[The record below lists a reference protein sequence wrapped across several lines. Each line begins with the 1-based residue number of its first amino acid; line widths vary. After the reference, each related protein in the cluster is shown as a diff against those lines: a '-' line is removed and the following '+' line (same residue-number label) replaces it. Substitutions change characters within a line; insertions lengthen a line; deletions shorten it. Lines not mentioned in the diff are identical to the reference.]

1 MTTKT
6 LKSLV
11 AISLAAGLAHSVLAQ
26 PAGQTNY
33 NWSAGGDKATWNQT
47 ANWVQGLVPP
57 TNGTTYQIY
66 VDDNY
71 PTSARTPVNI
81 AATDTVILSDAVYG
95 PTWGETLNIR
105 GTVNAHYGMFI
116 WGDGT
121 SGVSTLNLYSNAVLS
136 ASDTIAFGTAWWFPG
151 GPNAV
156 MNVYDNAQVN
166 VTWFQFGA
174 HLNVYGGIINVTNGL
189 NTGTATTPVFSGGL
203 DTDATRS
210 INLAGGKLVLPGSY
224 TATVNDWISR
234 GILLVDGVANASSQI
249 TIDEANPTWPGRTV
263 VTSTSL
269 GPILAMRIELSRT
282 NLIVGGLEQAQ
293 VFADYATVNNANVT
307 GLSSVSI
314 AYQSSATGV
323 VTVATNG
330 MVRATGLG
338 NATVNAIIGSL
349 SNSVAVTVSAY
360 TNTTS
365 LLHRYSFSETAGS
378 TTAADSIPGNSP
390 TWDGSLNGGASLNG
404 SQLVL
409 DGVDGF
415 VQFPSGILSGLDAVT
430 VETWASFGTIGT
442 WANLFA
448 FGDSDGTLGH
458 NYITC
463 QPHTGPATAQTGI
476 KNASSE
482 QNPFFT
488 PVLDNYTNVHIVA
501 VFHPLAGYC
510 SIYTNGML
518 AGINSSITIP
528 LADALSTGDPLNYIG
543 HSLYSADPFLAGYLD
558 EFRIYNG
565 PLTAG
570 QIKADAALGPNQL
583 IGVSTNTSLTV
594 TKSSGNLIIKWPTTS
609 ALVSLMSSPVLGS
622 GAVWTQ
628 VNAVPVVVGGNY
640 QVTLPVSS
648 SNQFYRLQQ

>member
-1 MTTKT
+1 MMTKT
-6 LKSLV
+6 FNYLAVICLV
-11 AISLAAGLAHSVLAQ
+11 AGLTHNVCGS
-26 PAGQTNY
+26 TSY
-33 NWSAGGDKATWNQT
+33 NWSAGGDKATWGQA
-47 ANWVQGLVPP
+47 ANWLQGVVPL
-57 TNGTTYQIY
+57 TDGTTFQIY
-66 VDDNY
+66 VDDGY
-71 PTSARTPVNI
+71 PTAARTPVNI
-81 AATDTVILSDAVYG
+81 AATDTVVLSDAVFG
-95 PTWGETLNIR
+95 PTWGETMNIY
-105 GTVNAHYGMFI
+105 GTVDAGWGLFM
-116 WGDGT
+116 WGDGFT
-121 SGVSTLNLYSNAVLS
+121 GPSTLNLHSNAVFS
-136 ASDTIAFGTAWWFPG
+136 AHDTIALGTAWWFPG

-156 MNVYDNAQVN
+156 MNLYDNAQVN
-166 VTWFQFGA
+166 VAWLQFGA
-174 HLNVYGGIINVTNGL
+174 HLNLYGGTISVTNGL
-189 NTGTATTPVFSGGL
+189 NTASATTPIWSGGL

-249 TIDEANPTWPGRTV
+249 TIDEANTNWPGRTV

-282 NLIVGGLEQAQ
+282 NLIVGGLEQAH
-293 VFADYATVNNANVT
+293 VFADYATVNNADVT

-314 AYQSSATGV
+314 TYQSSATGV
-323 VTVATNG
+323 VAVATGG

-338 NATVNAIIGSL
+338 NATVKAIIGSL
-349 SNSVAVTVSAY
+349 SNSVAVTVTAY

-365 LLHRYSFSETAGS
+365 LLHRYSFNEIAGS
-378 TTAADSIPGNSP
+378 STAADSVPGNSP
-390 TWDGSLNGGASLNG
+390 TWDGALNGGASLNG
-404 SQLVL
+404 NQLVL

-415 VQFPSGILSGLDAVT
+415 VQFPGGILSGLDAVT
-430 VETWASFGTIGT
+430 VETWVSFGTIGT

-448 FGDSDGTLGH
+448 FGDTDGTLGH

-488 PVLDNYTNVHIVA
+488 PVLDNYTNAHIVA

-518 AGINSSITIP
+518 AGINSAITIT
-528 LADALSTGDPLNYIG
+528 LADALFTGDPLNYIG

-565 PLTAG
+565 PLTPG

-583 IGVSTNTSLTV
+583 IGVSTNTSLTAI
-594 TKSSGNLIIKWPTTS
+594 SSGGNLIIKWPTNS

-622 GAVWTQ
+622 AAVWTQ

-640 QVTLPVSS
+640 QVTIPATGSA
-648 SNQFYRLQQ
+648 QYFRLQQ